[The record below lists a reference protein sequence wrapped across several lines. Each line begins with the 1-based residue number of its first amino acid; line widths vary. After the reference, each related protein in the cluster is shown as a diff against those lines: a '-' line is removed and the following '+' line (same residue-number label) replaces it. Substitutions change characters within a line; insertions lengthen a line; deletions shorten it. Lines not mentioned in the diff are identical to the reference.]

1 MTPLTSPRVITTA
14 AELASW
20 SRGVHALGEQVTLV
34 PTMGNLHRGHLALVS
49 EAAKLGGRVV
59 VSIFVNPTQ
68 FGAGE
73 DFDRYP
79 RTLDADIDALQGSGA
94 DIVFAPS
101 ADEVYPPGA
110 EQELLSAGPVGE
122 VLEGAT
128 RPGHFDAVVR
138 VCRRLFDMSAADS
151 AVFGQKDAQQLHVV
165 HQMATSLSKPVRIV
179 SVPTV
184 RDADGL
190 ALSSRNAY
198 LSDEDRR
205 TAVSLPRAL
214 EETEVSLN
222 AGSDL
227 SAAIGAARLGLSSQG
242 GLDLDYFEAVNPE
255 TFEKAGDGD
264 GEVLLVA
271 AISVGGTRL
280 IDNRLVSRGK

>member
-14 AELASW
+14 DELASW
-20 SRGVHALGEQVTLV
+20 SRGVHARGEQVTLV

-49 EAAKLGGRVV
+49 EAVKLGGRVV

-214 EETEVSLN
+214 EETEASLK
-222 AGSDL
+222 AGLDL
-227 SAAIGAARLGLSSQG
+227 SAAVGAAQLGLSSQG

-255 TFEKAGDGD
+255 TFEKSCDGD

>member
-14 AELASW
+14 DELASW
-20 SRGVHALGEQVTLV
+20 SRGVHAQGEQVTLV

-138 VCRRLFDMSAADS
+138 VCRRLFDMSATDT

-165 HQMATSLSKPVRIV
+165 RQMARSLSTPVKIV

-214 EETEVSLN
+214 EEADAALK

-227 SAAIGAARLGLSSQG
+227 SAAMGAAQLGLSSQG

-255 TFEKAGDGD
+255 TFEEASDSD
-264 GEVLLVA
+264 AQVLLVA
-271 AISVGGTRL
+271 AVSVGGTRL
-280 IDNRLVSRGK
+280 IDNRLVSRSK